1 MKEVLYTIPV
11 NEGFEED
18 DECPFCFMERV
29 QEDLEW
35 FIAKF
40 DYRNAG
46 EPWKNSQDALLRTM
60 QKLQGLHPSDPPFK
74 NK

>member
-1 MKEVLYTIPV
+1 MVE
-11 NEGFEED
+11 N
-18 DECPFCFMERV
+18 MERV

-40 DYRNAG
+40 DYRNAS
-46 EPWKNSQDALLRTM
+46 EPWKNSQDALPRTM
-60 QKLQGLHPSDPPFK
+60 QKLQGLHPSDPPYK